1 MFDNR
6 IVTALIVVVGV
17 PLATVAYVALIEWIL
32 ERLPYRVRTR
42 LRPWLWV
49 IPALLVMGFYLIYP
63 AVNTSVISFYGPRSD
78 NPVGTANYE
87 YLFTNR
93 ATLAAMRKNLL
104 WLVALPLLTV
114 GLGLIFAVLFDR
126 VRYEPVAKSIVFV
139 PMAISAVAAGVIWRL
154 MFDFKPAG
162 QPQTGTLNAIVTLL
176 GGEPVPWL
184 IRSGINNLALI
195 LVGVW
200 MWTGF
205 ATVILSAGLKGIP
218 TEIIEAARVDG
229 ATELQVLLRVTFP
242 MMASTIAVVATTIVI
257 NALKLF
263 DIVYVMT
270 NGNFGTDVIAVRMYK
285 EMFQFRNFGRA
296 SAIAVVLLLA
306 IVPIM
311 IINIRRFREQEAIR

>member
-6 IVTALIVVVGV
+6 VVTALIVVVGV
-17 PLATVAYVALIEWIL
+17 PIVTVAYVALVEWIL
-32 ERLPYRVRTR
+32 ERLPYLIRQR

-49 IPALLVMGFYLIYP
+49 IPALVLMGLYLIYP
-63 AVNTSVISFYGPRSD
+63 AVNTSYISLYGPRSEEF
-78 NPVGTANYE
+78 VGVGNYQN
-87 YLFTNR
+87 LFTNR
-93 ATLAAMRKNLL
+93 STLLAMRNNLL
-104 WLVALPLLTV
+104 WLVLLPLFTV

-126 VRYEPVAKSIVFV
+126 VRYEAVAKSIVFV

-154 MFDFKPAG
+154 VFDFKPPG
-162 QPQTGTLNAIVTLL
+162 QPQTGTLNAIVTLF

-184 IRSGINNLALI
+184 IRSGINNVALI

-229 ATELQVLLRVTFP
+229 ATEFQILTRVTIP

-270 NGNFGTDVIAVRMYK
+270 SGNYGTDVIAVRMYK

-296 SAIAVVLLLA
+296 SAIAVVLLVA

-311 IINIRRFREQEAIR
+311 IFNIRRFREQEAIR

>member
-6 IVTALIVVVGV
+6 VVTALIVVVGV
-17 PLATVAYVALIEWIL
+17 PIVTVAYVAIVEWIL
-32 ERLPYRVRTR
+32 ERLPYLIRQR

-49 IPALLVMGFYLIYP
+49 IPALVLMGLYLIYP
-63 AVNTSVISFYGPRSD
+63 AVNTSYISLYGPRSEEF
-78 NPVGTANYE
+78 VGVGNYQN
-87 YLFTNR
+87 LFTNR
-93 ATLAAMRKNLL
+93 STLLAMRNNLL
-104 WLVALPLLTV
+104 WLVLLPLFTV

-126 VRYEPVAKSIVFV
+126 VRYEAVAKSIVFV

-154 MFDFKPAG
+154 VFDFKPPG
-162 QPQTGTLNAIVTLL
+162 QPQTGTLNAIVTLF

-184 IRSGINNLALI
+184 IRSGINNVALI

-229 ATELQVLLRVTFP
+229 ATEFQILTRVTIP

-270 NGNFGTDVIAVRMYK
+270 SGNYGTDVIAVRMYK

-296 SAIAVVLLLA
+296 SAIAVVLLVA

-311 IINIRRFREQEAIR
+311 IFNIRRFREQEAIR

>member
-6 IVTALIVVVGV
+6 VVTALIVVVGV
-17 PLATVAYVALIEWIL
+17 PIVTVAYVALVEWIL
-32 ERLPYRVRTR
+32 ERLPYLIRQR

-49 IPALLVMGFYLIYP
+49 IPALVLMGLYLIYP
-63 AVNTSVISFYGPRSD
+63 AVNTSYISLYGPRSEEF
-78 NPVGTANYE
+78 VGVGNYQN
-87 YLFTNR
+87 LFTNR
-93 ATLAAMRKNLL
+93 STLLAMRNNLL
-104 WLVALPLLTV
+104 WLVLLPLFTV

-126 VRYEPVAKSIVFV
+126 VRYEAVAKSIVFV

-154 MFDFKPAG
+154 VFDFKPPG
-162 QPQTGTLNAIVTLL
+162 QPQTGTLNAIVTLF

-184 IRSGINNLALI
+184 IRSGINNVALI

-229 ATELQVLLRVTFP
+229 ATEFQYLTRVTIP

-270 NGNFGTDVIAVRMYK
+270 SGNYGTDVIAVRMYK

-296 SAIAVVLLLA
+296 SAIAVVLLVA

-311 IINIRRFREQEAIR
+311 IFNIRRFREQEAIR

>member
-6 IVTALIVVVGV
+6 VVTALIVVVGV
-17 PLATVAYVALIEWIL
+17 PIVTVAYVALVEWIL
-32 ERLPYRVRTR
+32 ERLPYLIRQR

-49 IPALLVMGFYLIYP
+49 IPALVLMGLYLIYP
-63 AVNTSVISFYGPRSD
+63 AVNTSYISLYGPRSEEF
-78 NPVGTANYE
+78 VGVGNYQN
-87 YLFTNR
+87 LFTNR
-93 ATLAAMRKNLL
+93 STLLAMRNNLL
-104 WLVALPLLTV
+104 WLVLLPLFTV

-126 VRYEPVAKSIVFV
+126 VRYEAVAKSIVFV

-154 MFDFKPAG
+154 VFDFKPAG
-162 QPQTGTLNAIVTLL
+162 QPQTGTLNAIVTLF

-184 IRSGINNLALI
+184 IRSGINNVALI

-229 ATELQVLLRVTFP
+229 ATEFQILTRVTIP

-270 NGNFGTDVIAVRMYK
+270 SGNYGTDVIAVRMYK

-296 SAIAVVLLLA
+296 SAIAVVLLVA

-311 IINIRRFREQEAIR
+311 IFNIRRFREQEAIR

>member
-6 IVTALIVVVGV
+6 VVTALIVVVGV
-17 PLATVAYVALIEWIL
+17 PIVTVAYVAIVEWIL
-32 ERLPYRVRTR
+32 ERLPYLIRQR

-49 IPALLVMGFYLIYP
+49 IPALVLMGLYLIYP
-63 AVNTSVISFYGPRSD
+63 AVNTSYISLYGPRSEEF
-78 NPVGTANYE
+78 VGVGNYQN
-87 YLFTNR
+87 LFTNR
-93 ATLAAMRKNLL
+93 STLLAMRNNLL
-104 WLVALPLLTV
+104 WLVLLPLFTV

-126 VRYEPVAKSIVFV
+126 VRYEAVAKSIVFV

-154 MFDFKPAG
+154 VFDFKPAG
-162 QPQTGTLNAIVTLL
+162 QPQTGTLNAIVTLF

-184 IRSGINNLALI
+184 IRSGINNVALI

-229 ATELQVLLRVTFP
+229 ATEFQILTRVTIP

-270 NGNFGTDVIAVRMYK
+270 SGNYGTDVIAVRMYK

-296 SAIAVVLLLA
+296 SAIAVVLLVA

-311 IINIRRFREQEAIR
+311 IFNIRRFREQEAIR

>member
-6 IVTALIVVVGV
+6 VVTALIVVVGV
-17 PLATVAYVALIEWIL
+17 PIVTVAYVAIVEWIL
-32 ERLPYRVRTR
+32 ERLPYLIRQR

-49 IPALLVMGFYLIYP
+49 IPALVLMGLYLIYP
-63 AVNTSVISFYGPRSD
+63 AVNTSYISLYGPRSEEF
-78 NPVGTANYE
+78 VGVGNYQN
-87 YLFTNR
+87 LFTNR
-93 ATLAAMRKNLL
+93 STLLAMRNNLL
-104 WLVALPLLTV
+104 WLVLLPLFTV

-126 VRYEPVAKSIVFV
+126 VRYEAVAKSIVFV

-154 MFDFKPAG
+154 VFDFKPPG
-162 QPQTGTLNAIVTLL
+162 QPQTGTLNAIATLF

-184 IRSGINNLALI
+184 IRSGINNVALI

-229 ATELQVLLRVTFP
+229 ATEFQILTRVTIP

-270 NGNFGTDVIAVRMYK
+270 SGNYGTDVIAVRMYK

-296 SAIAVVLLLA
+296 SAIAVVLLVA

-311 IINIRRFREQEAIR
+311 IFNIRRFREQEAIR